1 MLIRIKQIQT
11 QSEKFYNVLILN
23 SLILSID
30 SHLLKTIFL
39 SKTLRMLTGK
49 KHPKIK
55 LDRLRKVINMDIG
68 VAGTSNQQIIRI
80 F

>member
-11 QSEKFYNVLILN
+11 QNEKFYNVLILN

-68 VAGTSNQQIIRI
+68 VAVHQINKL
-80 F
+80 

>member
-1 MLIRIKQIQT
+1 MKNSI
-11 QSEKFYNVLILN
+11 NVLILN

-68 VAGTSNQQIIRI
+68 VAVHQINKL
-80 F
+80 

>member
-11 QSEKFYNVLILN
+11 QNEKFYNVLILN

-30 SHLLKTIFL
+30 SHLLKSIFL

-49 KHPKIK
+49 RHPKIK
-55 LDRLRKVINMDIG
+55 LDRLRKVIKMDIG

>member
-11 QSEKFYNVLILN
+11 QNEKFYNVLILN

-68 VAGTSNQQIIRI
+68 VACTSNQQIIRI